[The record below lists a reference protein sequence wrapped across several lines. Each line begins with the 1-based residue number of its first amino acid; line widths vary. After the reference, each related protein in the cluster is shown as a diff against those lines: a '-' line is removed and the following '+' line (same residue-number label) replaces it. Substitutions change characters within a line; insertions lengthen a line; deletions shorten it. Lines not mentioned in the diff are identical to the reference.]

1 MYQSPNDHK
10 QYRHLVLANQLR
22 VLLIHD
28 PSTARAAAALSVRA
42 GHFDDP
48 VDRQG
53 MAHFLEHMLFL
64 GTQSYPHPGEF
75 QQFINRHGG
84 SNNAWTGTEH
94 TNYFFEIVPD
104 YLPEGLQRFAG
115 FFTEPLFNPEL
126 VDKERQAIDAEYK
139 LKLNDDTR
147 RLYQVHKETVNPAHP
162 FAKFS
167 VGSLDT

>member
-64 GTQSYPHPGEF
+64 GTQSYPHPGSS
-75 QQFINRHGG
+75 
-84 SNNAWTGTEH
+84 SNLSTATAAATMRG
-94 TNYFFEIVPD
+94 
-104 YLPEGLQRFAG
+104 
-115 FFTEPLFNPEL
+115 
-126 VDKERQAIDAEYK
+126 
-139 LKLNDDTR
+139 
-147 RLYQVHKETVNPAHP
+147 PAP
-162 FAKFS
+162 SIPTTFS
-167 VGSLDT
+167 R